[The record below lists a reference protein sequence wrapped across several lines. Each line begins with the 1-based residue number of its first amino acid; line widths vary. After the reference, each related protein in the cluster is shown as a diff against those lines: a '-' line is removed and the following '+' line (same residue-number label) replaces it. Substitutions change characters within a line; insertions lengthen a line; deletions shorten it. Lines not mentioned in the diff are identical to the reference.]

1 MDSSKTLT
9 GIVIQFQCLNSLLS
23 AGKVTCCVN
32 KGKDYGK

>member
-1 MDSSKTLT
+1 MDSIKTIT
-9 GIVIQFQCLNSLLS
+9 GIVIQIHCFESLLS